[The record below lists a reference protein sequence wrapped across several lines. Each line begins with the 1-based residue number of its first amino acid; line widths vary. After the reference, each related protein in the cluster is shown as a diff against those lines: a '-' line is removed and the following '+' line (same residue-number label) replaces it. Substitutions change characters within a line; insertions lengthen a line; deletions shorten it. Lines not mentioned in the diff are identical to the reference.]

1 MLYYINRT
9 EEGNNLTKNRTLS
22 RTTRH
27 QKRRNN
33 KRKLLFFSL
42 LGIVFIIVLFSLI
55 VFGNKDH
62 NKSDLTIENQEETAE
77 KPLNNDE
84 DDEENEDDSE
94 DIDEDYDLESDIDVQ
109 EVDSTDDNVI
119 VAYTGNWDPIGTSQ
133 TGTNH
138 STDYSDGSADR
149 VEIKR
154 AVSAVTGISEDDMTE
169 HWVGND
175 GEQKVVATVSSK
187 SVEEIYRVY
196 LSWIDNEGWQVTKVE
211 RIKNP
216 EKQ

>member
-1 MLYYINRT
+1 M
-9 EEGNNLTKNRTLS
+9 TKNRTLS

-42 LGIVFIIVLFSLI
+42 LGVVFVIVLFSLI
-55 VFGNKDH
+55 VFGNNDQ
-62 NKSDLTIENQEETAE
+62 NESDLVKENQKETTE
-77 KPLNNDE
+77 TSLNNDE
-84 DDEENEDDSE
+84 NNANETDGNEEDLE
-94 DIDEDYDLESDIDVQ
+94 DIEDVYDLESDIDVQ

-119 VAYTGNWDPIGTSQ
+119 VAYTGNWLPIGTSQ
-133 TGTNH
+133 TGTH
-138 STDYSDGSADR
+138 TTDYSDGSLDR
-149 VEIKR
+149 IEIKR
-154 AVSAVTGISEDDMTE
+154 AVSAVTGISEDDMIE

-187 SVEEIYRVY
+187 SNKEVYRVY

-211 RIKNP
+211 RIKKH
-216 EKQ
+216 EEQ